1 MSNFINPKIHTFCHL
16 LWLCSQTCVG
26 PGVGPGW
33 KPRKRFSHDAHMDEW
48 LRLRVGL
55 EPQANS
61 AEYMKI
67 IRRQRVL
74 TCMYVDLHR
83 QSG

>member
-1 MSNFINPKIHTFCHL
+1 MLDPVL
-16 LWLCSQTCVG
+16 DPVG
-26 PGVGPGW
+26 NLE
-33 KPRKRFSHDAHMDEW
+33 KRFSHDAHMDEW
-48 LRLRVGL
+48 LTLRVGL
-55 EPQANS
+55 EPQANL

-74 TCMYVDLHR
+74 TCMYVDLQR